1 MAASHERRTPERTGL
16 WPSRQLS
23 CRATLIDFGL
33 LWAMQTNPALVQIFE
48 DMARLTEVLGG
59 NGFKVNAF
67 VKAAR
72 VVENLDK
79 DASEFTRSELVALPG
94 VGTGTADRIL
104 DFVETGK
111 VADHEDLKARV
122 PAGVVELMG
131 VSGIGP
137 KSAAR
142 FWHDAGVES
151 IADLKEA
158 IADGRLEELKGFGKK
173 KVEGIAKSL
182 AFAEKSGGRHRR
194 GVAAAVAGAVAEAAR
209 GVEGVERVEVAGS
222 LRRGAET
229 IGDVD
234 VLAAVPGPAPSPED
248 PTPAPDAAVAAAVFD
263 AVEALDGVAEVLLRG
278 DTKLSVRFEAGLQA
292 DVRAVP
298 ADCFGAALAYFT
310 GSKEHNVKLRERAGK
325 RGLSLN
331 EYALTE
337 KDGGAVVA
345 SETEEEIH
353 EALGLAYVPP
363 ELREDRGE
371 VVRAEAAEEAGE
383 PLPRLIETA
392 DLKAEL
398 HAHTTASDGVLS
410 IDELVE
416 VALSRGFHTLA
427 VTDHSRGQV
436 QANGLSIERLER
448 HIVAVREAA
457 KRWKKKINVLA
468 GSEVDILTD
477 GSLDYPDELL
487 AELDL
492 VVASP
497 HASLSQKP
505 DVATDRL
512 LRAMENPHVTVMGH
526 PTGRLVLKREGLS
539 PDMPRLV
546 KAAAERG
553 VALEINASPYR
564 LDLRDRHVALALE
577 AGCRIAINTD
587 AHGPDGFLNAEH
599 GVATARRGG
608 ARAEDV
614 VNTYGR
620 EELAAWV
627 ASTKR

>member
-1 MAASHERRTPERTGL
+1 
-16 WPSRQLS
+16 
-23 CRATLIDFGL
+23 
-33 LWAMQTNPALVQIFE
+33 MQTNPALVKIFE

-67 VKAAR
+67 VRAAR
-72 VVENLDK
+72 TVENLEK
-79 DASEFTRSELVALPG
+79 DASAFTRSELVALPG

-104 DFVETGK
+104 DFVQNGR

-142 FWHDAGVES
+142 FWHEAGVES
-151 IADLKEA
+151 VADLKAA
-158 IADGRLEELKGFGKK
+158 IADGRLEALKGFGKK

-182 AFAEKSGGRHRR
+182 AFAERFGGRHRR
-194 GVAAAVAGAVAEAAR
+194 GVAAAVAGAVADAAR
-209 GVEGVERVEVAGS
+209 AVEGVQAVEVAGS

-234 VLAAVPGPAPSPED
+234 VLAAVSGGAEPSPED
-248 PTPAPDAAVAAAVFD
+248 PTPAPDPAVAAAVFD

-298 ADCFGAALAYFT
+298 ARCFGAALCYFT
-310 GSKEHNVKLRERAGK
+310 GSKEHNVRLRERAGK

-345 SETEEEIH
+345 SATEEDIH
-353 EALGLAYVPP
+353 RALGLAYIPP

-371 VVRAEAAEEAGE
+371 VDRARAAEAAGE
-383 PLPRLIETA
+383 PLPRLVETA

-416 VALSRGFHTLA
+416 VALSRGLHTLA

-436 QANGLSIERLER
+436 QANGLSVERLER
-448 HIVAVREAA
+448 HILAVREAA
-457 KRWKKKINVLA
+457 RRWDDRIQVLA

-477 GSLDYPDELL
+477 GTLDYPDELL

-497 HASLSQKP
+497 HASLSQAP
-505 DVATDRL
+505 EVATERL
-512 LRAMENPHVTVMGH
+512 LRAMENPHVTIMGH

-546 KAAAERG
+546 RAAADRG

-577 AGCRIAINTD
+577 AGCKIAINTD
-587 AHGPDGFLNAEH
+587 AHGPEGFLNAEH
-599 GVATARRGG
+599 GVATARRAG
-608 ARAEDV
+608 ATAADV

-620 EELAAWV
+620 GELAAWV
-627 ASTKR
+627 ASTKG